1 MKRPRRNHP
10 ASFKAKVAL
19 AAIKG
24 EQTLVDLAAEF
35 KVHPNQIGQW
45 RLELLERASE
55 VLASSAE
62 RQAGPDL
69 KALHAKIGEQ
79 ALQIDFLSGT
89 LDRLGSAGAKR

>member
-24 EQTLVDLAAEF
+24 ERTLVELAAEF

-45 RLELLERASE
+45 RMELLERAAE
-55 VLASSAE
+55 VFA
-62 RQAGPDL
+62 
-69 KALHAKIGEQ
+69 
-79 ALQIDFLSGT
+79 T
-89 LDRLGSAGAKR
+89 